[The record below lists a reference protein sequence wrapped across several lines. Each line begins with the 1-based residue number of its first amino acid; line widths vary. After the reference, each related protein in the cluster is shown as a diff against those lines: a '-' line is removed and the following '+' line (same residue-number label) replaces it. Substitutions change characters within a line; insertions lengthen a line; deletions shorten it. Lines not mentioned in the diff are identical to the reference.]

1 MTAVSAV
8 SFSADDHRWMAQ
20 ALRLAR
26 QGLYTTDPNPRV
38 GCVIVRDGEQVGAGA
53 HLRAGEPHAE
63 VHALRAAGELARGAT
78 AYVTLEP
85 CSHHGRT
92 PPCAEALVN
101 AGVARVVCA
110 MQDPNPLV
118 AGRGLA
124 RLREAGIEAVSGLLE
139 TTARALNPGF
149 ISRMERGR
157 PYVRLK
163 LASSLD
169 GRTAMQ
175 SGESQWITGP
185 AARADV
191 QRLRARSSAVLT
203 GVETVLIDKA
213 SLTVRAAELG
223 LPAEQAEQ
231 AALRQPLRV
240 VLDSQLRLPTTA
252 PMLSLPGR
260 TLVVTAQA
268 ESTSAAVALTAAGA
282 QVLALPG
289 TDGRVDLTALL
300 SWLAEHEHCNEVL
313 IECGAT
319 LAGTALR
326 AGWVDELVLYMA
338 PTLLGSAA
346 RPLFDLPLEQMAQ
359 QHRLQLIDTRQ
370 LGDDLRLTLSC
381 RKETD

>member
-1 MTAVSAV
+1 MEFTA
-8 SFSADDHRWMAQ
+8 ADHTWMAR
-20 ALRLAR
+20 AVHLAQ

-38 GCVIVRDGEQVGAGA
+38 GCVIVQDAVVVGEGA
-53 HLRAGEPHAE
+53 HLCAGEPHAE
-63 VHALRAAGELARGAT
+63 VYALRAAGERAQGAT

-92 PPCAEALVN
+92 PPCAEALVK
-101 AGVARVVCA
+101 AGVARVICA

-118 AGRGLA
+118 AGRGL
-124 RLREAGIEAVSGLLE
+124 RCLQEAGIETASGLLE
-139 TTARALNPGF
+139 TEARTLNPGF

-175 SGESQWITGP
+175 SGESQWITGA

-203 GVETVLIDKA
+203 GVDTVLIDNA

-223 LPAEQAEQ
+223 LPREQAE
-231 AALRQPLRV
+231 AAAVRQPLRV
-240 VLDSQLRLPTTA
+240 VVDSHLRLPLSTPMLNLPGCTLIATA
-252 PMLSLPGR
+252 RTENAPEAIALSASGVQVLSLPG
-260 TLVVTAQA
+260 
-268 ESTSAAVALTAAGA
+268 G
-282 QVLALPG
+282 
-289 TDGRVDLTALL
+289 DGRVDLNALL
-300 SWLAEHEHCNEVL
+300 NWLTEHVQCNELL

-319 LAGTALR
+319 LAGAALS
-326 AGWVDELVLYMA
+326 AGLVDELVLYMA

-359 QHRLQLIDTRQ
+359 QYRLQLIDTRQ